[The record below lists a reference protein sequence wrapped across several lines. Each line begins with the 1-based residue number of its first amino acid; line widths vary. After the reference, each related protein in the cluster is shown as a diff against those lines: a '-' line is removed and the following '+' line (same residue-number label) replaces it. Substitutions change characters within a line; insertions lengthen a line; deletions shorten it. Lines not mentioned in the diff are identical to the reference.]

1 MRSINLIVVH
11 CSATRADRALTTE
24 NLEII
29 HRRRDFRGIGYHYYI
44 RRDGTV
50 VNTRPLELIGAHV
63 KGHNAHSIGLC
74 YEGGLDCDGKPAD
87 TRTPE
92 QRSALRLLVHQLLT
106 RFRNSY
112 VCGHRDLSPDLNGNG
127 EIEPEEWVKE
137 CPCFEVKKEL

>member
-11 CSATRADRALTTE
+11 CSATRANRALTTE
-24 NLEII
+24 ELETI
-29 HRRRDFRGIGYHYYI
+29 HRRRGFRGIGYHYYI
-44 RRDGTV
+44 RRDGSV
-50 VNTRPLELIGAHV
+50 VNTRPLELVGAHA

-74 YEGGLDCDGKPAD
+74 YEGGLDCNGKPAD

-92 QRSALRLLVHQLLT
+92 QRSALRLLVYQLLK

-112 VCGHRDLSPDLNGNG
+112 VCGHRDLSPDLNRNG
-127 EIEPEEWVKE
+127 EIEPEEWIKE